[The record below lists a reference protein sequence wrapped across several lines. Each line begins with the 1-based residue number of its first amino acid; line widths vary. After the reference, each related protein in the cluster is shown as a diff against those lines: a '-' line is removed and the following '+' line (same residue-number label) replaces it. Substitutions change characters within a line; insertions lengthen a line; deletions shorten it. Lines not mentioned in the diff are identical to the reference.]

1 MIAWGLYVFHLTI
14 LGWLLVLLILWDAAL
29 TANSQCYA
37 TKELGGRLASHY
49 KSEIVMDLGNLGTEL
64 LHLSYE
70 LVQQLP
76 ACHQI
81 VTREGTKS
89 VCVVHNLALCKE

>member
-1 MIAWGLYVFHLTI
+1 MIVPWVLHVFYMTNLRVAPGITDS
-14 LGWLLVLLILWDAAL
+14 LGSSIM
-29 TANSQCYA
+29 QCYA

-64 LHLSYE
+64 LHLSHD
-70 LVQQLP
+70 LVEQLP
-76 ACHQI
+76 ACHQL
-81 VTREGTKS
+81 VTQEGTES